1 MANRSG
7 ELPTPEPDADP
18 DSDPGRRGATG
29 SRRTW
34 RRSLATAATIGLTA
48 TLLSACGD
56 EGKPELNWYINPD
69 GVPVFEKY
77 AAECSTDD
85 YDIVLQELPT
95 SATDQR
101 IQLARRL
108 AAEDSSTDLMNLDP
122 VFVAEF
128 ANAGWLAEIP
138 EDKATEITDGGDYL
152 EGAVETVTWEDGVF
166 AIPLW
171 ANTQVLWYRKSL
183 AEKAGL
189 DMTQPVTWDQVIQA
203 AADNNGS
210 VGVQANKYEAYV
222 VWINALVQGAGGEIV
237 SNTEDGRDAEVG
249 LDSDA
254 GQQAASIVQALAD
267 SAAAQS
273 DLSVSNEGTSLG
285 RMFPDPAGEQGAG
298 EFMVNW
304 TFVYKNYEGLIGA
317 PGGPADKKAFE
328 DLGWARYPATVEGE
342 PSKPPVGGIDIGIG
356 AFSEHPEFAMEA
368 AECITSKQAQIDL
381 ALDAGLMPST
391 NSAYDEVAASGDYP
405 KDLVDLFRTSV
416 DEGGPRPKSAF
427 YAMISGAVQ
436 ERWHSPNSVDP
447 DSTPKESAEYLQD
460 VLRGDA
466 LL

>member
-1 MANRSG
+1 V
-7 ELPTPEPDADP
+7 
-18 DSDPGRRGATG
+18 
-29 SRRTW
+29 
-34 RRSLATAATIGLTA
+34 
-48 TLLSACGD
+48 LLSSCGD
-56 EGKPELNWYINPD
+56 SGKPEINWYINPD

-77 AAECSTDD
+77 AAECSTED
-85 YDIVLQELPT
+85 YDVVLQQLPT

-128 ANAGWLAEIP
+128 ANAGWLAEIDG
-138 EDKATEITDGGDYL
+138 EKAEQITDSGDYL
-152 EGAVETVTWEDGVF
+152 AGPVETVTWDDKVY

-183 AEKAGL
+183 AEAAGL
-189 DMTQPVTWDQVIQA
+189 DMSQPVTWQQIIEA
-203 AADNNGS
+203 AAKNNGS

-222 VWINALVQGAGGEIV
+222 VWINALVQGAGGDIV
-237 SNTEDGRDAEVG
+237 SDTEAGADAQVD

-254 GQQAASIVQALAD
+254 GREAAKVVQTLAD
-267 SAAAQS
+267 SDAAQS

-285 RMFPDPAGEQGAG
+285 RMFPADPKAPQGAG

-304 TFVYKNYEGLIGA
+304 TFVYKNYQGIIGA
-317 PGGPADKKAFE
+317 PGGPADEKAFE

-342 PSKPPVGGIDIGIG
+342 ESKPPVGGIDIGIG
-356 AFSEHPEFAMEA
+356 AYSEHPEFAREA
-368 AECITSKQAQIDL
+368 AECITSQQAQVDL

-391 NSAYDEVAASGDYP
+391 NSAYDEVASSGDYP
-405 KDLVDLFRTSV
+405 EDLLDLFRTSV
-416 DEGGPRPKSAF
+416 DEGGPRPESAY
-427 YAMISGAVQ
+427 YATISGAVQ

-447 DSTPKESAEYLQD
+447 DTTPEESAQYLED
-460 VLRGDA
+460 VLQGKA